1 MTRMAAH
8 MRSRADDDRRIR
20 TVTRSLLAG
29 SLAATALVGGLAAE
43 HTHAA
48 SSSGGSSQ
56 PTSNAGST
64 FSPSTSAPQ
73 QSFQAPVAQSGG
85 S

>member
-8 MRSRADDDRRIR
+8 ARSRADDDRRIR
-20 TVTRSLLAG
+20 TVTRWLLAG
-29 SLAATALVGGLAAE
+29 SLAATAVVGGLAAE
-43 HTHAA
+43 HTHTA

-56 PTSNAGST
+56 PTSNGGST